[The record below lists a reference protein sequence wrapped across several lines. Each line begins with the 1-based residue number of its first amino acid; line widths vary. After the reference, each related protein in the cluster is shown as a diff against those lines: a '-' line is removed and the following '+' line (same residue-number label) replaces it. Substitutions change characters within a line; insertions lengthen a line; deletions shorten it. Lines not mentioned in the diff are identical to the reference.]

1 MKLAKPR
8 ILQYELAGGWTLLV
22 GGTDADNDYLST
34 QIAKPD
40 DWWFHADGVPGSHV
54 ILRAKADAEP
64 GRDTLRQAAAVAAYH
79 SKSRNAGTTGVHCTR
94 ARYVKK
100 PRGVKTGT
108 VQVARG
114 ETLRVRPDISGA
126 MRVPTLLSV
135 DENADK

>member
-1 MKLAKPR
+1 MKQFKPR
-8 ILQYELAGGWTLLV
+8 ILQYELVGGWTLLV

-34 QIAKPD
+34 QIAKSN

-54 ILRAKADAEP
+54 ILRARADAEP

-79 SKSRNAGTTGVHCTR
+79 SKARNAGTTGVHCTR

-108 VQVARG
+108 VQVAQG
-114 ETLRVRPDISGA
+114 STLRVRPDVSGA
-126 MRVPTLLSV
+126 TRVATSIAV
-135 DENADK
+135 DQDADK